1 MASQDVQSRDSGSLL
16 LEVPS
21 GSKVALGSPFA
32 DTRGKGFLKAPEKA
46 REPELKLSHKGL
58 GL

>member
-1 MASQDVQSRDSGSLL
+1 MASQNVQSRDSGSLL

-21 GSKVALGSPFA
+21 GPKVALGSPLA
-32 DTRGKGFLKAPEKA
+32 DIRGRGFLEAPEKV

-58 GL
+58 GV